1 MPNIVFF
8 DCKPYDRTSFETVNR
23 DFGLNIT
30 FHEMRLTPDSAPLAG
45 GADAVCAFV
54 NDDLSAATIDI
65 LCAAGVKLLAMRCA
79 GYNNVNLPAA
89 FGRLNVVRVPEY
101 SPYAVAEY
109 TLALLL
115 CLNRC
120 LHRAYNRVREH
131 NFSINGLLGFDL
143 HGKTIGII
151 GTGKI
156 GRIFAKLM
164 QGFGVRL
171 LAVDPFPH
179 PEALAL
185 GVEYVSLDT
194 LFAESHILS
203 LHCPLTHEN
212 RHFID
217 AGALA
222 RMKPGVILLNTSRGA
237 LIDTQALI
245 DALKSGHVG
254 AAGLDVYEEETDYFF
269 EDRSGTA
276 IQDDVLARLLTFPNV
291 IITSHQAFFTREA
304 LRNIAVTTL
313 SNIQNYFR
321 DGSLDNGIC
330 NLCSGGKCPAC
341 KKAGKTQP

>member
-1 MPNIVFF
+1 MINVVFF
-8 DCKPYDRTSFETVNR
+8 DCKPYDRTSFEAVNR
-23 DFGLNIT
+23 DFGLQIT
-30 FHEMRLTPDSAPLAG
+30 FYEMRLTPNSAPLAK
-45 GADAVCAFV
+45 GADVVCAFV
-54 NDDLSAATIDI
+54 NDDISAETIDT
-65 LCAAGVKLLAMRCA
+65 LCANGVKLLAMRCA
-79 GYNNVNLPAA
+79 GYNNVDLPAA
-89 FGRLNVVRVPEY
+89 YGRLNVVRVPEY

-120 LHRAYNRVREH
+120 LHRAFNRVREH

-143 HGKTIGII
+143 HGKTVGII

-164 QGFGVRL
+164 SGFGVRL

-179 PEALAL
+179 PEAQEL
-185 GVEYVSLDT
+185 GVEYVSLET
-194 LFAESHILS
+194 LYTESHIIS
-203 LHCPLTHEN
+203 LHCPLTQDN
-212 RHFID
+212 RHFIN
-217 AGALA
+217 AEALA

-245 DALKSGHVG
+245 EALKNGRVG

-304 LRNIAVTTL
+304 IQNIAVTTL
-313 SNIQNYFR
+313 TNIQNYFI
-321 DGSLDNGIC
+321 DGTLKNGIC
-330 NLCSGGKCPAC
+330 NLCAGGKCPNC
-341 KKAGKTQP
+341 KKIQPEKK